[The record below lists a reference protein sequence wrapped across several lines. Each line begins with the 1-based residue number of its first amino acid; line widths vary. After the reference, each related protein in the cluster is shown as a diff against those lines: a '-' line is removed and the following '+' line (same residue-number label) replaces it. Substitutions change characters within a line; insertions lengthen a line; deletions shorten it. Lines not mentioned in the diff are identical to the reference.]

1 MSFRV
6 QSKSFSLTYP
16 QSAGLTKEELLEHL
30 KKEKNVEYICV
41 SEEQHEDGQ
50 PHLHV
55 HIKYSK
61 RKDIKNQKHFDL
73 KEKHPNI
80 QATQDDE
87 DWNKYVKKDN
97 NFIEFGEVE
106 LDNLYDI
113 ARQKDHDEFYEVCR
127 KKRIS
132 YQYAKEAW
140 DSTRKVDTT
149 LTNESEIQGTYDP
162 RMGWID
168 LNQPTKSTIII
179 GPSGMGKTVFAK
191 TKSAKPAL
199 FVSHIDDLRQLGPQH
214 KSIIFDDMVFKHMPI
229 QAQIHLVDRFEP
241 RSIHVRYGTV
251 KIPAGIEKWFTCN
264 EQPFNDH
271 EAIRRRINQINFY

>member
-1 MSFRV
+1 M
-6 QSKSFSLTYP
+6 KTDNLTCMFTSNIP
-16 QSAGLTKEELLEHL
+16 
-30 KKEKNVEYICV
+30 KEKT
-41 SEEQHEDGQ
+41 
-50 PHLHV
+50 LK
-55 HIKYSK
+55 IKST
-61 RKDIKNQKHFDL
+61 L
-73 KEKHPNI
+73 TSKEKHPNI